1 MINSRVRAA
10 AAGRPHTA
18 RVLEYVGVV
27 ALAVVLVVGIALAG
41 WRSEL
46 RALTSQAFC
55 SLTPQPGCADR
66 SPDTP

>member
-1 MINSRVRAA
+1 M
-10 AAGRPHTA
+10 
-18 RVLEYVGVV
+18 V